1 MTNVR
6 MSIDQLRA
14 RLNQNLMTEAEFTS
28 AVADILAATSENLSG
43 PDSLL
48 LSQQLRELQ
57 QAWQASDKRPV
68 M

>member
-6 MSIDQLRA
+6 MLIDQLHA
-14 RLNQNLMTEAEFTS
+14 RLNQSCMTEAEFTS
-28 AVADILAATSENLSG
+28 AVADILAATSEHLSG

-57 QAWQASDKRPV
+57 QAWQAREKRPV